1 MLFDS
6 VYMTFRKRK
15 AAQLFRVKGKRDEK
29 VNARRVGAVELLLA
43 TQAGS

>member
-1 MLFDS
+1 MLFVS
-6 VYMTFRKRK
+6 ICMTFQRRK

-29 VNARRVGAVELLLA
+29 VNARRVLLLA